1 MPGIDFMNGNDVRV
15 VIIKS
20 GQPFLFLFLR
30 PLAFGRRDIVIGF
43 GRSSFEGAWRIHRGE
58 RNGTTVLWRFF
69 HTRPHFRRD
78 CPEMMTRDVFSDLF
92 EIFPDVGKQTFWR
105 GMLTLDSFED

>member
-30 PLAFGRRDIVIGF
+30 PLAFGRRDIVIGW

-58 RNGTTVLWRFF
+58 RTGRSVLWRLFQ
-69 HTRPHFRRD
+69 TRPHFRRYWY
-78 CPEMMTRDVFSDLF
+78 EMMTHDAFSDLF
-92 EIFPDVGKQTFWR
+92 EVFPDSGKQ
-105 GMLTLDSFED
+105 S